1 MKKVAILLSLVALF
15 TVSCVES
22 ELEPQI
28 SNVSWTP
35 CEQNKQGE
43 QSTLKSETFSDKVDV
58 EFSDKGIQILYYD
71 FEVPCDFTTVNVTHT
86 FVNGVLNITQ
96 QGFPN
101 QANCVCYTD
110 VSYTIGEISQDK
122 VNVIFINGEQVYCY
136 NNGNNQSD
144 CDPNVIIDKDKYFN
158 TPEFRDNISNM
169 KIEGNDLKFTITSS
183 GCDGSTWIV
192 KLITTGAIEKTLPPQ
207 RTFQLSFETKELCT
221 AIVSREFTFNI
232 ECLQVEDYNQVLLN
246 IAGNEILYEYG
257 NNGNQTNCDQNV
269 IISQIEYN
277 NAPNHPVMIFDMNI
291 EGDCLKIK
299 FGASGCSGDN
309 WTVKLIDCGVVEKS
323 MPCQRTLRL
332 SLNDIGDCDAY
343 FEKEMSFNIKDLQI
357 QGDRRVQLNIL
368 GKSILYEY

>member
-1 MKKVAILLSLVALF
+1 MKKGAILLSLVALF

-101 QANCVCYTD
+101 QANCVCYTN

-136 NNGNNQSD
+136 NNGN
-144 CDPNVIIDKDKYFN
+144 
-158 TPEFRDNISNM
+158 
-169 KIEGNDLKFTITSS
+169 
-183 GCDGSTWIV
+183 
-192 KLITTGAIEKTLPPQ
+192 
-207 RTFQLSFETKELCT
+207 
-221 AIVSREFTFNI
+221 
-232 ECLQVEDYNQVLLN
+232 
-246 IAGNEILYEYG
+246 
-257 NNGNQTNCDQNV
+257 NQTNCDQNV

-309 WTVKLIDCGVVEKS
+309 WTVKLIDCEVVAES

-332 SLNDIGDCDAY
+332 SLNDIGVCEAY

-357 QGDRRVQLNIL
+357 QGDRSVQLNIL